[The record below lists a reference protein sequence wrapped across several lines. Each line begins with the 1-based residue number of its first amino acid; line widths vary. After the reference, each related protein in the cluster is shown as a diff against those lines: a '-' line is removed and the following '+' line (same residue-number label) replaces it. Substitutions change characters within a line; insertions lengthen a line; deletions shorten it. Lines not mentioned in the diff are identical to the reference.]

1 MKKIY
6 LSLFSFV
13 LSLAAMAQCTPDA
26 SVTKP
31 GISPFKLPDGVAGQ
45 PYSQVVTLM
54 VPQDSSI
61 VYQGNLYNVRIDS
74 ATVVSIS
81 DLPTGFGYEANKI
94 SRTWNGGERGC
105 ARLFGNPIA
114 SSVGDY
120 VVKVKVRTFFKIVG
134 LATPLDQLDSST
146 IDFRVVMGSSLNEI
160 NQANNLAAYPNP
172 AKDEL
177 TIELPVYSKENSFK
191 VFNLMGQDMNV
202 HSELL
207 PNTGEIKFSI
217 SSLPS
222 GVYMIYGVSDNK
234 PYQSRFIKE

>member
-6 LSLFSFV
+6 LSLFSLV
-13 LSLAAMAQCTPDA
+13 LSFAAMAQCTPDA

-31 GISPFKLPDGVAGQ
+31 GISPFKLPDGVTGQ

-54 VPQDSSI
+54 VPRDSSI
-61 VYQGNLYNVRIDS
+61 MYQGNMYNVVIDS
-74 ATVVSIS
+74 ASVVSIS
-81 DLPTGFGYEANKI
+81 DLPTGFGYEANKA

-160 NQANNLAAYPNP
+160 NQAHKLVAYPNP
-172 AKDEL
+172 AKEEL
-177 TIELPVYSKENSFK
+177 NIELPIYSKQTSFS
-191 VFNLMGQDMNV
+191 VFNLMGQNMNIN
-202 HSELL
+202 SE
-207 PNTGEIKFSI
+207 I
-217 SSLPS
+217 SSQTNEVKFNISNLPS
-222 GVYMIYGVSDNK
+222 GIYMVYGLSDNK
-234 PYQSRFIKE
+234 PYQARFIKE